1 MATQNVHCARGGPG
15 RTMKQR
21 GTKGDESIEE
31 KGRRESKEV
40 KTEEGTYV
48 CRWNVNEEVEEEE
61 EEGERGYDSKRRMTR
76 GEREEVCHISC
87 QCIMKIRQYLSY
99 LREQQTSKQQA
110 STDGR
115 MVDGRP
121 DQETQKRGMI
131 HSGAQ
136 WSMEIREA
144 GRKPGYASDDE
155 EGLAG

>member
-1 MATQNVHCARGGPG
+1 MSYIMPVYH
-15 RTMKQR
+15 
-21 GTKGDESIEE
+21 ESSSIF
-31 KGRRESKEV
+31 R
-40 KTEEGTYV
+40 
-48 CRWNVNEEVEEEE
+48 
-61 EEGERGYDSKRRMTR
+61 
-76 GEREEVCHISC
+76 
-87 QCIMKIRQYLSY
+87 